1 MNTPIADFVTKYAKS
16 DATRLHMP
24 GHKGKPILGIEA
36 LDVTE
41 ITGADVLY
49 AADGIIA
56 ESENNCSELFG
67 TEHSFYSAEGSSLA
81 IKAML
86 YLAIT
91 ASGDERPLVLAAR
104 NAHKAFLYAAAWLD
118 LDIKWLMPKEN
129 SHLCSCEV
137 TKEEVEKA
145 LLASDK
151 KPCAVYLT
159 SPDYLGT
166 LSDIKGIAAVC
177 QAHKIPLLVDNAH
190 GAYLKF
196 LEEDL
201 HPTTLGATMTCDS
214 AHKTLP
220 VLTGGAY
227 LHIAKDADPYF
238 VENARIALAS
248 FASTSPSYLILSSLD
263 LCNAYLDEQGKAEFA
278 ACAKSVSDLKTYLTS
293 LGFTFFGNESLKLCI
308 YAPDFG
314 YFGYELAALLS
325 DCKIE
330 CEFADSDY
338 LVLMFSPANTASDF
352 ECVEKAFGEIPR
364 KESKIMPKTPA
375 PILSERRMSVRKA
388 MLSRS
393 ESIPSETAE
402 GRIAASPTV
411 SCPPAIPIVVSGE
424 LITKDVI
431 DRLLY
436 YGVHEVSVVKE
447 SIQSYYL

>member
-24 GHKGKPILGIEA
+24 GHKGKPILGVESYDI
-36 LDVTE
+36 TE

-49 AADGIIA
+49 SASGIIA
-56 ESENNCSELFG
+56 ESENNCTSLFK
-67 TEHSFYSAEGSSLA
+67 TAHSFYSAEGSSLA

-86 YLAIT
+86 SLAVT
-91 ASGDERPLVLAAR
+91 ASGEEKPLVLAAR

-118 LDIKWLMPKEN
+118 FDVSWMMPKDEQ
-129 SHLCSCEV
+129 HLCSCHLS
-137 TKEEVEKA
+137 KEDVENA
-145 LLASDK
+145 ILTSEK

-177 QAHKIPLLVDNAH
+177 QKHKIPLLVDNAH

-196 LEEDL
+196 LEDDR
-201 HPTTLGATMTCDS
+201 HPITLGATMTCDS

-227 LHIAKDADPYF
+227 LHIAQESDPYF
-238 VENARIALAS
+238 VENARNALAS

-263 LCNAYLDEQGKAEFA
+263 LCNAYLHERGKKDFA
-278 ACAKSVSDLKTYLTS
+278 DCSKKVANLKAHLSS
-293 LGFTFFGNESLKLCI
+293 LGFTLFGDEPLKLCV
-308 YAPDFG
+308 YAPDYG
-314 YFGYELAALLS
+314 YFGHELAALLS
-325 DCKIE
+325 EHKIE

-338 LVLMFSPANTASDF
+338 LVLMFSPSNTVLDF
-352 ECVEKAFGEIPR
+352 ERVEKAFGEIPR

-424 LITKDVI
+424 VITKDVI

-436 YGVHEVSVVKE
+436 YGVHDVSVVKE
-447 SIQSYYL
+447 